1 MLIQEREIRRV
12 VKDEKEYRY
21 GRFMDIRDVLERMT
35 ISFDEGNRCYRMN
48 ARMSIRDEKFIVSM
62 KISEDGEIIQSHCSC
77 SLKGQ
82 CRHIAAILFFLKTL
96 TVTSFPYFYEKD
108 DQWNKQQQL
117 AKIEKQRQERI
128 LQKKQQESMD
138 LIHLYKEQLLRESF
152 VPLISK
158 QYQIKVLYNKK
169 KIIYGLLLRF

>member
-62 KISEDGEIIQSHCSC
+62 KISQDGEIIQSHCSC

-117 AKIEKQRQERI
+117 AKIETRTN
-128 LQKKQQESMD
+128 LTKKATG
-138 LIHLYKEQLLRESF
+138 INGFNSF
-152 VPLISK
+152 I
-158 QYQIKVLYNKK
+158 
-169 KIIYGLLLRF
+169 

>member
-1 MLIQEREIRRV
+1 MMLIQEKEIRRIV
-12 VKDEKEYRY
+12 QNEKEYRY

-82 CRHIAAILFFLKTL
+82 CRHMAAI
-96 TVTSFPYFYEKD
+96 
-108 DQWNKQQQL
+108 
-117 AKIEKQRQERI
+117 
-128 LQKKQQESMD
+128 
-138 LIHLYKEQLLRESF
+138 
-152 VPLISK
+152 
-158 QYQIKVLYNKK
+158 
-169 KIIYGLLLRF
+169 